1 MMFVRVKK
9 IGAYEY
15 LYLVE
20 NAREGGRHVQR
31 VVKALGRR
39 DEVEAS
45 GMLDARVASAA
56 RHSRRSIV
64 LSRFYRGELAELQ
77 RVSIGPDLVFGRL
90 WRETGCAE
98 VISALLVGRR
108 FGFDIER
115 AIYLTVLHRLMVSG
129 SDRHASRWHHGFRIP
144 GAEELTLDHAYRAMT
159 WLGEEI
165 ADGRTTTE
173 AIEEDLHRHR
183 QELFGEVSIAFFDTT
198 SLYFEGAG
206 GQTLGQLGHSKDY
219 RAHLK
224 QVVLGMVLDGDDRP
238 FASFL
243 WPGNTADVTRLMP
256 VVQRLR
262 ERFGIA
268 QVCIV
273 ADRGM
278 ISAAT
283 LAALEKAGLEY
294 ILGVRERSTKEVRNE
309 VIEDDGV
316 AVPLVI
322 PRQKGETQ
330 LAIKE
335 TTLKG
340 RRYVL
345 CRNEE
350 EARKD
355 ADRRAAILAGLDRKL
370 SHGDKALVSNK
381 GFRRFVKTI
390 GSGNFSIDYDKVE
403 ADAKF
408 DGLFVLRTN
417 TKLSA
422 LQVVL
427 RYRNLLAVEDT
438 FKTTKALLTTRPIFH
453 KTDAAI
459 RGHIFCSFLAVLL
472 RKELFDR
479 LAARRHGDL
488 EWQHIVDDLDELSE
502 IEVEQDGRRLC
513 EPPQAPRS
521 IPYAAPSASRCHPS
535 SRRSRPRANQP
546 DRVVPK
552 TSDGSQ
558 VIDAQLYLF

>member
-1 MMFVRVKK
+1 MFVRVKK

-20 NAREGGRHVQR
+20 NSREGGRHVQR
-31 VVKALGRR
+31 VIKALGRR

-45 GMLDARVASAA
+45 GMLDALVASAA
-56 RHSRRSIV
+56 KYSRRSIV
-64 LSRFYRGELAELQ
+64 LSSFYRGELAELR

-90 WRETGCAE
+90 WRATGCGE
-98 VISALLVGRR
+98 VINSLLAHRR
-108 FGFDIER
+108 FGFDVER

-129 SDRHASRWHHGFRIP
+129 SDRHASRWHHGLRIP
-144 GAEELTLDHAYRAMT
+144 GAEDLTLDHAYRAMT
-159 WLGEEI
+159 WLGEEV
-165 ADGRTTTE
+165 AEGRTTTDV
-173 AIEEDLHRHR
+173 IEEDLYRRR
-183 QELFGEVSIAFFDTT
+183 QDLFGEVSIAFFDTT
-198 SLYFEGAG
+198 SLYFEGTG
-206 GQTLGQLGHSKDY
+206 GETLGQLGHSKDY
-219 RAHLK
+219 RPQLK
-224 QVVLGMVLDGDDRP
+224 QVMLGMILDGDDRP

-262 ERFGIA
+262 EHFGIT
-268 QVCIV
+268 QVCVV

-283 LAALEKAGLEY
+283 IAGLEKAGLEY
-294 ILGVRERSTKEVRNE
+294 ILGVRERSTKEVRDE

-316 AVPLVI
+316 AVPLTI
-322 PRQKGETQ
+322 ARQKGQTQ
-330 LAIKE
+330 LTIKE
-335 TTLKG
+335 TTLEG

-350 EARKD
+350 EAGKD
-355 ADRRAAILAGLDRKL
+355 AERRAAILAGLERKL
-370 SHGDKALVSNK
+370 NHGDKALVGNK
-381 GFRRFVKTI
+381 GFRRFVKTVA
-390 GSGNFSIDYDKVE
+390 SGNFSIDYDKVE

-438 FKTTKALLTTRPIFH
+438 FKTAKALLSTRPIFH

-459 RGHIFCSFLAVLL
+459 RGHVFCSFLAVLL

-479 LAARRHGDL
+479 LAVRRHRDL
-488 EWQHIVDDLDELSE
+488 EWQHILDDLDDLSE
-502 IEVEQDGRRLC
+502 IEVEQDGRLALLRTAPGPTIDPICRAVGITL
-513 EPPQAPRS
+513 PPVFQEFPTPLTPA
-521 IPYAAPSASRCHPS
+521 
-535 SRRSRPRANQP
+535 
-546 DRVVPK
+546 
-552 TSDGSQ
+552 
-558 VIDAQLYLF
+558 

>member
-1 MMFVRVKK
+1 
-9 IGAYEY
+9 
-15 LYLVE
+15 
-20 NAREGGRHVQR
+20 

-45 GMLDARVASAA
+45 GMLDALVASAA

-64 LSRFYRGELAELQ
+64 LSRFYRGELAELR

-165 ADGRTTTE
+165 ANGRTTTD
-173 AIEEDLHRHR
+173 AIEEDLYRHR

-206 GQTLGQLGHSKDY
+206 GETLGQLGHSKDY
-219 RAHLK
+219 RPHLK

-283 LAALEKAGLEY
+283 LRHWRRPASSTFLACASGPPT
-294 ILGVRERSTKEVRNE
+294 RSATR
-309 VIEDDGV
+309 VIEDDGQ
-316 AVPLVI
+316 
-322 PRQKGETQ
+322 R
-330 LAIKE
+330 
-335 TTLKG
+335 
-340 RRYVL
+340 
-345 CRNEE
+345 CRSSFR
-350 EARKD
+350 A
-355 ADRRAAILAGLDRKL
+355 RRAR
-370 SHGDKALVSNK
+370 
-381 GFRRFVKTI
+381 
-390 GSGNFSIDYDKVE
+390 
-403 ADAKF
+403 
-408 DGLFVLRTN
+408 
-417 TKLSA
+417 
-422 LQVVL
+422 
-427 RYRNLLAVEDT
+427 
-438 FKTTKALLTTRPIFH
+438 
-453 KTDAAI
+453 
-459 RGHIFCSFLAVLL
+459 
-472 RKELFDR
+472 
-479 LAARRHGDL
+479 
-488 EWQHIVDDLDELSE
+488 
-502 IEVEQDGRRLC
+502 
-513 EPPQAPRS
+513 
-521 IPYAAPSASRCHPS
+521 PS
-535 SRRSRPRANQP
+535 SPSRRRRKAALCALPQRGGGQEGCRP
-546 DRVVPK
+546 
-552 TSDGSQ
+552 TGSHSGRP
-558 VIDAQLYLF
+558 